1 MKTAN
6 RFLLQTIFRK
16 CCWVG
21 RDQAARR
28 CRIRHLTNNEKGQDL
43 DGGL

>member
-6 RFLLQTIFRK
+6 RFLLKTIFQK
-16 CCWVG
+16 CCWVERG
-21 RDQAARR
+21 QAARR
-28 CRIRHLTNNEKGQDL
+28 FRIRHLTNNEKGQDL